1 MSKTQSITFHE
12 VIEMIEML
20 PEEEQETL
28 LDIVQHRLKER
39 GRERIIENVKKA
51 IEELEKG
58 EIRQGTVK
66 ELMKEIMK
74 SPFISRV
81 RVYC

>member
-28 LDIVQHRLKER
+28 LDIIRHRLKER
-39 GRERIIENVKKA
+39 GQERIIENVKKA
-51 IEELEKG
+51 RGELERG
-58 EIRQGTVK
+58 EVRQGTTK
-66 ELMKEIMK
+66 ELMKEVM
-74 SPFISRV
+74 
-81 RVYC
+81 